1 MEAEV
6 SFVVMT
12 RHLECNLVSILLQDI
27 KEFLL
32 ILIFLPVWVGVVL
45 EACSLVYVAIQDE
58 LVLRIWALLELSFKP
73 FQLLLASRLEV
84 SILSISVIV
93 EVKSVEGEY

>member
-1 MEAEV
+1 MYI
-6 SFVVMT
+6 F
-12 RHLECNLVSILLQDI
+12 LQDI

-45 EACSLVYVAIQDE
+45 EARSLVYVAIQDE